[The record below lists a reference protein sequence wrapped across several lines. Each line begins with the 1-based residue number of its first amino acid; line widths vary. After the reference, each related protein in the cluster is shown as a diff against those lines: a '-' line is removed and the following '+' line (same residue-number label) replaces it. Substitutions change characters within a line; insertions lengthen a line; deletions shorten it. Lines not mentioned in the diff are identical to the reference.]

1 MIKKNRL
8 AAAALAFTLAFL
20 TFAGSAFA
28 AKPLPAGKVNVNS
41 ASVEQLEALP
51 GIGPKLAA
59 RIVEYRQKS
68 GPFKNAEELIN
79 VRGIGEKS
87 FAKLQPYVSLGE
99 GRAAAK

>member
-1 MIKKNRL
+1 MTKKNRF
-8 AAAALAFTLAFL
+8 AAAALAFALAFL

-28 AKPLPAGKVNVNS
+28 AKPLPGGKVNVNS
-41 ASVEQLEALP
+41 AGVEQLESLP

-68 GPFKNAEELIN
+68 GPFKSAEELIN

-87 FAKLQPYVSLGE
+87 FAKLQPYVTLGE